1 VEYQDEFAKAKRV
14 ATAKL
19 LFYIHLAV
27 FFMVN
32 ALLLAI
38 NLATSATHLWFKW
51 PLLGWGVG
59 VLAHALLTFVL
70 PRGAGLRR
78 WMIERE
84 MRRTA
89 LKKP

>member
-1 VEYQDEFAKAKRV
+1 VAYQDEFARAKRV
-14 ATAKL
+14 ATAKM

-27 FFMVN
+27 YFMVN
-32 ALLLAI
+32 VLLLVI
-38 NLATSATHLWFKW
+38 NLTTSTTHLWFKW
-51 PLLGWGVG
+51 PLLGWGLG
-59 VLAHALLTFVL
+59 VLAHAVLTFVV

-84 MRRTA
+84 MRRSA